1 MLGKNDQTWK
11 VILIQDT
18 LIQSTNLHLGAFE
31 NPVKYDFHERNMF
44 HCEECWCIIRPNLIP
59 T

>member
-18 LIQSTNLHLGAFE
+18 LIQSDNLHLGAFE
-31 NPVKYDFHERNMF
+31 KPVKYDFHE
-44 HCEECWCIIRPNLIP
+44 
-59 T
+59 

>member
-18 LIQSTNLHLGAFE
+18 LIQSTNLHVGAFDK
-31 NPVKYDFHERNMF
+31 PPIYDFHE
-44 HCEECWCIIRPNLIP
+44 
-59 T
+59 